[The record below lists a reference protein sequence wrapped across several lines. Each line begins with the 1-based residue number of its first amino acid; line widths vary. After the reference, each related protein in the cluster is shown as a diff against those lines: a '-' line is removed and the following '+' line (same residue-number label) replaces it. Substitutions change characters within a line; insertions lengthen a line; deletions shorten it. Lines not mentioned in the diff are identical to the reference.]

1 MKCKY
6 FFLIFLFFLKYG
18 FSQDPILPKVKVE
31 GNTEI
36 KLGSLRLKPIG
47 TIPPPSSHV
56 GDLYFDGTTLYT
68 WDGLTWVQVS
78 EEGSLFFNDADNSL
92 YFYDGTEWQKLGG
105 VEGPKTVATRV
116 VAASDSVDK
125 SRADYV
131 CDGVDDQQKIN
142 QAIIDVHFNQ
152 NNPGLG
158 GSVYLLAGTYNIS
171 DNTSID
177 YTKPDGTTLTHST
190 PGIVLYSNIS
200 LIGEGAGTVLKV
212 VSSSN
217 YNVVNAQGT
226 STNHL
231 SGILVSQL
239 RIDGNKD
246 NVSGSNCGISFEYVD
261 DSKITKIWIENLTS
275 HGLKLQNS
283 SYNII
288 SKSFF
293 LKNGSDGIY
302 LFSSENNIISKSN
315 FSENG
320 YAGNGYAG
328 ISLESSRDNIIDSN
342 VIYKND
348 DKGIILNSS
357 DNNIILGNNISYT
370 QKYYGLQLCNSSQF
384 NIVYGNNINNNKQ
397 GFLINLNST
406 HNLISSNFIHLPS
419 SGSGYA
425 MSFSQS
431 GNNLLVGN
439 NIYDEETTNAS
450 LSIAN
455 SSEVLIASN
464 LINYPGSPEYGI
476 EIDSASS
483 DNYLA
488 GNQVIDSSVDGP
500 GEIEDEGT
508 NIKYTQKE
516 KMTIER
522 WERNLGSSSSYN
534 LQVSTYPHSY
544 VVFISS
550 FPGTT
555 NLTLEDGKSAG
566 DLLILENESSVRQV
580 KVDEAANVNLGDEA
594 GRTLKQYETLEL
606 IWNGTKW
613 IEVKYVDRP

>member
-1 MKCKY
+1 MSSKIIKV
-6 FFLIFLFFLKYG
+6 FSFLLPLFLFKSAL
-18 FSQDPILPKVKVE
+18 SQDPLPAKIDVSGE
-31 GNTEI
+31 TEI
-36 KLGSLRLKPIG
+36 SIGKGLILKPV
-47 TIPPPSSHV
+47 PQASSPPSDAQL
-56 GDLYFDGTTLYT
+56 GDLYFDGTSLYT
-68 WDGLTWVQVS
+68 CTQPTCTVAGDWDVVS
-78 EEGSLFFNDADNSL
+78 EEGELFYNEADDSL
-92 YFYDGTEWQKLGG
+92 YFYNGTEWQRLGG
-105 VEGPKTVATRV
+105 GEGPKAVGTRI
-116 VAASDSVDK
+116 VAASDSLDT

-131 CDGVDDQQKIN
+131 CDGTDDQEEIN
-142 QAIIDVHFNQ
+142 DAINEVYNNP

-158 GSVYLLAGTYNIS
+158 GSVYLLAGTYNI
-171 DNTSID
+171 TAPIQL
-177 YTKPDGTTLTHST
+177 K
-190 PGIVLYSNIS
+190 SNIS

-217 YNVVNAQGT
+217 YNVINAHGT

-231 SGILVSQL
+231 SGILISQL

-246 NVSGSNCGISFEYVD
+246 NVSGSNFGISFEYVD
-261 DSKITKIWIENLTS
+261 DSKITKIWVENLTS
-275 HGLKLQNS
+275 SGLGLQNS
-283 SYNII
+283 SCNIL

-302 LFSSENNIISKSN
+302 LFSSQDNIISKSN

-320 YAGNGYAG
+320 YAG
-328 ISLESSRDNIIDSN
+328 IKLESSDNNIIDSN
-342 VIYKND
+342 IVYKND
-348 DKGIILNSS
+348 KKGILLNSS
-357 DNNIILGNNISYT
+357 SNNIILGNNISYT
-370 QKYYGLQLCNSSQF
+370 QDWHGLQLYNSSQF
-384 NIVYGNNINNNKQ
+384 NIVYGNNINNNEK
-397 GFLINLNST
+397 GFLVNLSSS
-406 HNLISSNFIHLPS
+406 HNLISSNVITLS
-419 SGSGYA
+419 SSASDYGIRVY
-425 MSFSQS
+425 QS
-431 GNNLLVGN
+431 DNNLLVGN
-439 NIYDEETTNAS
+439 NIYDEETNNAS

-455 SSEVLIASN
+455 SSKVLIASN
-464 LINYPGSPEYGI
+464 LINYPGNSEYGI

-550 FPGTT
+550 SPGTT

-580 KVDEAANVNLGDEA
+580 KIDEAANVNLGDSS
-594 GRTLKQYETLEL
+594 RILDQYETLEL
-606 IWNGTKW
+606 IWNGSKW